1 MLTRQ
6 AIDSGM
12 YLQHFESAPNLW
24 TLDQITA
31 SLEQTMRARP
41 AKAND
46 VWLFAYGSL
55 MWNPMV
61 EFSSQEVGMLQGW
74 HRSFCLAMSQGRA
87 SPDQPGRMLALRE
100 GGSTSGIAL
109 RLPESTLDEELT
121 RVWIREMVLGS
132 YRPVWA
138 DVRLHCGDT
147 VPAVVFVANEMG
159 EQFRPDASVETVAPL
174 IASATGHFGSN
185 LDYLIRLHA
194 TLHELALCDA
204 YIDAIAG
211 YIPQHGQMA
220 HAFQTERVE
229 QTAMQVS

>member
-12 YLQHFESAPNLW
+12 YMQHFDSAPNLW
-24 TLDQITA
+24 TLNQINA

-41 AKAND
+41 ASAKD

-74 HRSFCLAMSQGRA
+74 HRSFCLSMSHGRA

-100 GGSTSGIAL
+100 GGSTSGVAL
-109 RLPESTLDEELT
+109 KLPEHTLGEKLK
-121 RVWIREMVLGS
+121 RIWIREMILGS

-138 DVRLHCGDT
+138 DVQLRGGDT
-147 VPAVVFVANEMG
+147 VPAVVFVGDETREA
-159 EQFRPDASVETVAPL
+159 FCPDASVDTVAPL
-174 IASATGHFGSN
+174 IADAVGKLGSN
-185 LDYLIRLHA
+185 VDYLLRLQRA
-194 TLHELALCDA
+194 LHELGLRDA
-204 YIDAIAG
+204 YIDAISGHIRRQDPA
-211 YIPQHGQMA
+211 MSA
-220 HAFQTERVE
+220 VE
-229 QTAMQVS
+229 ADLPGHTATLVR